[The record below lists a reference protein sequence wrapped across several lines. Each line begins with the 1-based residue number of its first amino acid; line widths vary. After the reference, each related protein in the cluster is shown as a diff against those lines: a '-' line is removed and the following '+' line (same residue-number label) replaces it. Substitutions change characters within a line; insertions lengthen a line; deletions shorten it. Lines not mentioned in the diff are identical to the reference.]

1 MGRCESRKGD
11 TRLIDRIDRELGD
24 PNINTYF
31 MSPVKEGFIS
41 YADLINGSLTI
52 FDIEAMMKASAY
64 LDKRQ
69 IIIDDFCLKLKEAK
83 DGRKTR

>member
-1 MGRCESRKGD
+1 MGRCKGSKSD
-11 TRLIDRIDRELGD
+11 TRLISRIDRELGD

-31 MSPVKEGFIS
+31 MAPVKEGFIS

-52 FDIEAMMKASAY
+52 FDIEAMMKASIY

-69 IIIDDFCLKLKEAK
+69 DIVNDFCLKQTEAK
-83 DGRKTR
+83 DGRKVR